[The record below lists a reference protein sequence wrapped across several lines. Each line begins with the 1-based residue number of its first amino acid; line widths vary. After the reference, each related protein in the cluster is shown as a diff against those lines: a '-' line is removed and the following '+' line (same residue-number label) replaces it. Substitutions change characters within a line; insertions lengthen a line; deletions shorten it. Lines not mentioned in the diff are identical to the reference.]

1 MIIREH
7 STKVMKYFLI
17 MNPGSKGGQSKK
29 YFNKIFDAF
38 NKAKIDYDYKYT
50 TELEDAYTYS
60 VEANKAAYNVIVAVG
75 GDGTINSV
83 LNGFFDL
90 KGELIS
96 NSKMGVIYT
105 GTSPDFCKSYNIP
118 QKTDDAI
125 KTLLENYSR
134 QVYIGK
140 LLCSTENDKSLNDSD
155 ASEIKSPKL
164 RYFGCCTNI
173 GLGATLAR
181 KANNGI
187 RKYLGDT
194 IGTFLSLIGTLVVYK
209 ANDFVVKKD
218 EKKHTISNLYN
229 LSVGRTKFIASGI
242 KVHNKISYFEKR
254 FYCLTARKP
263 NLFNLPSLI
272 KKVYSGKEF
281 NNTEILS
288 LDYCNKIEVLGN
300 CKNPEVELDGDP
312 IGYLPCKIETSIDKL
327 DLIVKKDMFR

>member
-1 MIIREH
+1 MIIRER

-50 TELEDAYTYS
+50 NELEDAYTYS
-60 VEANKAAYNVIVAVG
+60 VEANKAVYNVIVAVG

-83 LNGFFDL
+83 LNGFFDVEG
-90 KGELIS
+90 KLIS

-118 QKTDDAI
+118 IKTNEAI
-125 KTLLENYSR
+125 KTIIDNYSR
-134 QVYIGK
+134 QIYIGK
-140 LLCSTENDKSLNDSD
+140 LLCSNENDKNLNDSD
-155 ASEIKSPKL
+155 TSEIKSSKL
-164 RYFGCCTNI
+164 RYFGCCANI
-173 GLGATLAR
+173 GLGAALAR
-181 KANNGI
+181 KANSGI

-194 IGTFLSLIGTLVVYK
+194 LGTFISLIGTLVAYK
-209 ANDFVVKKD
+209 ANNFIVKND
-218 EKKHTISNLYN
+218 KKKQTISKLYN

-242 KVHNKISYFEKR
+242 KIHNKISYSEKG
-254 FYCLTARKP
+254 FYCLTAKQL
-263 NLFNLPSLI
+263 NLFNIPNTI

-281 NNTEILS
+281 NNTDILS
-288 LDYCNKIEVLGN
+288 MDYCNKVEIFGN
-300 CKNPEVELDGDP
+300 YKNPEIELDGDP

-327 DLIVKKDMFR
+327 DLIVKKDLFR

>member
-1 MIIREH
+1 
-7 STKVMKYFLI
+7 MKYFLI
-17 MNPGSKGGQSKK
+17 MNPGSKGGQGKK
-29 YFNKIFDAF
+29 SFNKIFDSF
-38 NKAKIDYDYKYT
+38 NRAKIDYDYKYT
-50 TELEDAYTYS
+50 NKLEDAYSYS
-60 VEANKAAYNVIVAVG
+60 IEANKAAYNVIVAVG
-75 GDGTINSV
+75 GDGTISSV

-118 QKTDDAI
+118 LKTDEAI
-125 KTLLENYSR
+125 KTIIDNYSR

-140 LLCSTENDKSLNDSD
+140 LLCSTENDRNLNASGT
-155 ASEIKSPKL
+155 SEIKSSKL
-164 RYFGCCTNI
+164 TYFGCCANI

-181 KANNGI
+181 KANSGI

-194 IGTFLSLIGTLVVYK
+194 IGTFFSLIGTLVVYK
-209 ANDFVVKKD
+209 ANDFIVKKD

-242 KVHNKISYFEKR
+242 KIHNKISYSEKG
-254 FYCLTARKP
+254 FYCLTARQL
-263 NLFNLPSLI
+263 NLFNLPYSI
-272 KKVYSGKEF
+272 KKIYSGKEF

-288 LDYCNKIEVLGN
+288 LDYSNKVEIFGN
-300 CKNPEVELDGDP
+300 FKNPEIELDGDP

-327 DLIVKKDMFR
+327 DLIVKKDLLR

>member
-7 STKVMKYFLI
+7 STKAMKYFLI
-17 MNPGSKGGQSKK
+17 MNPGSKGGKSKK
-29 YFNKIFDAF
+29 SFNKIFDAF
-38 NKAKIDYDYKYT
+38 NKANIDYDYKYT
-50 TELEDAYTYS
+50 NELEDAYTYS

-118 QKTDDAI
+118 IKTDDAI
-125 KTLLENYSR
+125 KTILDNYSS
-134 QVYIGK
+134 QIYIGK
-140 LLCSTENDKSLNDSD
+140 LLCSIENDKNLNDSD

-164 RYFGCCTNI
+164 RYFGCCANI

-181 KANNGI
+181 KANSGI
-187 RKYLGDT
+187 RKYFGDT
-194 IGTFLSLIGTLVVYK
+194 LGTFISLIGTIVVYK
-209 ANDFVVKKD
+209 ANDFIVKKNE
-218 EKKHTISNLYN
+218 EKQTINNLYN

-242 KVHNKISYFEKR
+242 KVHNKISYSEKG
-254 FYCLTARKP
+254 FYCLTAKQI
-263 NLFNLPSLI
+263 NLFNISNSI

-288 LDYCNKIEVLGN
+288 MDYCNKIEVFGN
-300 CKNPEVELDGDP
+300 YKNPEVELDGDP
-312 IGYLPCKIETSIDKL
+312 IGYLPCKIEISIDKL
-327 DLIVKKDMFR
+327 DLIVKKDMLK